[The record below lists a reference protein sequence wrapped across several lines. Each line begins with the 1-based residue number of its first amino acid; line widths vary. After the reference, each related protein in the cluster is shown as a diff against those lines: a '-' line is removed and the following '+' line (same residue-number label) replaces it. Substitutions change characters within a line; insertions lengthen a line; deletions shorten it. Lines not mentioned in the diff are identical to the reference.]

1 MQHVGMTH
9 VGYSLKWDS
18 PERGSS
24 QMGTPSHTSAPV
36 PGILHR
42 GYLLWTPTLGP
53 VNEVNPQAH

>member
-1 MQHVGMTH
+1 MQQVGMAYID
-9 VGYSLKWDS
+9 YSPKEDNS
-18 PERGSS
+18 ERGSS
-24 QMGTPSHTSAPV
+24 QMGTQSHTSAPV